1 MVEITISEALI
12 VRAFPSSKKAG
23 RLYIDVVDILGAAG
37 KFSFS
42 SDTMALADVQAVMNK
57 RGSLSGTFETFVYD
71 GKMQFKSDN
80 VVFKPL
86 K

>member
-1 MVEITISEALI
+1 VEIVFPECLV
-12 VRAFPSSKKAG
+12 VRAFPSAKKAG

-42 SDTMALADVQAVMNK
+42 SDTMSLADVQSIINK
-57 RGSLSGTFETFVYD
+57 RGSLSGTFETFLYD